1 MMPESL
7 ISVVIPTYNRSSI
20 LYNTIK
26 NVLNQTWENIQLII
40 VDDFS
45 SDDTRKTILSINDSR
60 IIYKRTERNLGCTR
74 ARLIGVRFSE
84 GEFIAFLDDDDE
96 WDDDYLNGQIQV
108 LKKNPSLDLVICNYK
123 VKNLKGE
130 NRTHNMAPFAHDFLT
145 MIHKQPGPFFQ
156 CCMFKREILNE
167 IEELLDH
174 SAIPSE
180 DWDFFLS
187 LSQRNPTIGFLPQS
201 GFVWNYSLSSQ
212 SANLLSEAKS
222 LNYIVNKHK
231 ESIIQ
236 LCGRMGMSD
245 HFRRI
250 ARLYE
255 QLDDFQAVKIFYKKA
270 FFCAPW
276 WWKNILYIILISLG
290 HKVGTQLIYFGRKY
304 RINLND

>member
-1 MMPESL
+1 M
-7 ISVVIPTYNRSSI
+7 
-20 LYNTIK
+20 
-26 NVLNQTWENIQLII
+26 
-40 VDDFS
+40 
-45 SDDTRKTILSINDSR
+45 
-60 IIYKRTERNLGCTR
+60 
-74 ARLIGVRFSE
+74 
-84 GEFIAFLDDDDE
+84 
-96 WDDDYLNGQIQV
+96 
-108 LKKNPSLDLVICNYK
+108 
-123 VKNLKGE
+123 KNLKGE

-180 DWDFFLS
+180 DWDFFLN
-187 LSQRNPTIGFLPQS
+187 LSERNPVVGYSPQS
-201 GFVWNYSLSSQ
+201 AFVWNYSLSSQ

-222 LNYIVNKHK
+222 LNYIINKHK

-236 LCGRMGMSD
+236 LCGRIVLSD

-255 QLDDFQAVKIFYKKA
+255 RLNDFQTVKIFYKKA

-276 WWKNILYIILISLG
+276 LWKNILYIILLSLG
-290 HKVGTQLIYFGRKY
+290 SKFGLQLISSGRKL
-304 RINLND
+304 RINNE

>member
-1 MMPESL
+1 MTSEPL

-40 VDDFS
+40 VDDYS
-45 SDDTRKTILSINDSR
+45 SDDTRKTIQSINDSR
-60 IIYKRTERNLGCTR
+60 IKYKRTKRNLGCTG
-74 ARLIGVRFSE
+74 ARLLGVQSSE
-84 GEFIAFLDDDDE
+84 GEFITFLDDDDD
-96 WDDDYLNGQIQV
+96 WDKDYLNSQIQV
-108 LKKNPSLDLVICNYK
+108 FKENPSLDLVICNYK

-130 NRTHNMAPFAHDFLT
+130 NRTHNMAPFARDFKR
-145 MIHKQPGPFFQ
+145 MVHRNPGLFFQ
-156 CCMFKREILNE
+156 CCMFKREILNG
-167 IEELLDH
+167 IEKLLDD

-180 DWDFFLS
+180 DWDFFLNLS
-187 LSQRNPTIGFLPQS
+187 LRNPTIGYSPQS
-201 GFVWNYSLSSQ
+201 AFVWNYSLSSQ

-222 LNYIVNKHK
+222 LNYIINKHK

-236 LCGRMGMSD
+236 LCGRIVLSD

-255 QLDDFQAVKIFYKKA
+255 QLNDFQTMKIFYKKA

-276 WWKNILYIILISLG
+276 WWKNILYIILLALGSKFGLQIISS
-290 HKVGTQLIYFGRKY
+290 GRKL
-304 RINLND
+304 RNNNE